1 MQFFG
6 CNISNRKQLIVRHI
20 EKFNV
25 TWVKRGFGWPIFGL
39 FLDWID
45 VFFANFA
52 RMNKTLTFILF
63 LCVTMLAGLLPGCH
77 RGGAPRYDSR
87 LVHADSVLRSNDP
100 DSALRLLT
108 AIDGRQLS
116 TDGDRAYHA
125 LLLTQAQY
133 RCYVDITSDSTI
145 NEALDYYKRHDGE
158 HEKLTRCYIYKGA
171 VTEVLGDPEEA
182 MNYYKKAASVATP
195 DEHFNLGYAKMRI
208 GSLYRD
214 YLVKDSSDITFLKQ
228 ALNHFRQVPDSFYIA
243 QCLSTIGSSYSAIN
257 RIDSALVYLE
267 QADTV
272 IKALNMKSMEILNQ
286 RYLADAKMFSHDV
299 KDIED
304 AKNIA
309 VSLANQESDERNHL
323 LLAAAYTLAKL
334 NKADSASF
342 YFEQV
347 EQDKLSDGL
356 RVLYNDCQ
364 AELAR
369 CHGDVERFKY
379 FFARATQIGDSL
391 NDNAM
396 QMQLRDME
404 AKYDNEALKHKA
416 LRYKSNWLL
425 SLLGALLAISILA
438 IALMMIARKAAER
451 KRQIAAS
458 EETIE
463 RLHNDALL
471 LTEQL
476 NAHQAMSDD
485 LKQAIRRQIDI
496 YGRLV
501 EQHSVNFADSPG
513 KFSKAFER
521 SYRKCK
527 PDGALWAS
535 LRTYANSQYNDI
547 IDKTVADNP
556 TLGESDIHYLTL
568 YCCGLPTSV
577 IMAFMGYNEA
587 HSAYNKKRRVAEAL
601 GTVSLDAY
609 IQLFLQ

>member
-1 MQFFG
+1 
-6 CNISNRKQLIVRHI
+6 
-20 EKFNV
+20 
-25 TWVKRGFGWPIFGL
+25 
-39 FLDWID
+39 
-45 VFFANFA
+45 
-52 RMNKTLTFILF
+52 MNKTISFILF
-63 LCVTMLAGLLPGCH
+63 LLLSILASMLPGCSG
-77 RGGAPRYDSR
+77 RESCYDSR

-145 NEALDYYKRHDGE
+145 NVALDYYKRHDGE

-171 VTEVLGDPEEA
+171 VTEVLNDPEVA
-182 MNYYKKAASVATP
+182 INYYKKAASVATP
-195 DEHFNLGYAKMRI
+195 DDHFNLGYAKMRI

-214 YLVKDSSDITFLKQ
+214 YLVKDSADITFLKQ

-243 QCLSTIGSSYSAIN
+243 TCLSAIGGSYGAIN
-257 RIDSALVYLE
+257 RKDSALVYLE

-272 IKALNMKSMEILNQ
+272 IKALNLKSMEVSNQ
-286 RYLADAKMFSHDV
+286 RYLVDLKMFSHDV

-323 LLAAAYTLAKL
+323 LLSAAYTLAKL
-334 NKADSASF
+334 SKADSASH
-342 YFEQV
+342 YLQQV
-347 EQDKLSDGL
+347 QMDKLSDGL
-356 RVLYNDCQ
+356 RVLYNECQ

-379 FFARATQIGDSL
+379 FFQQANQIGDSL
-391 NDNAM
+391 GDNAM

-404 AKYDNEALKHKA
+404 AKYDNEALKYKA

-463 RLHNDALL
+463 RLQSDAA
-471 LTEQL
+471 QL
-476 NAHQAMSDD
+476 ASQLEANHEMSEG
-485 LKQAIRRQIDI
+485 LKATIRHQIDTFAQ
-496 YGRLV
+496 LV
-501 EQHSVNFADSPG
+501 ELHYTQFTHFPKKFDELFKKAYNLNQPDPSFWTGLRAYADSTCNGIITRTLEEHP
-513 KFSKAFER
+513 
-521 SYRKCK
+521 
-527 PDGALWAS
+527 S
-535 LRTYANSQYNDI
+535 LA
-547 IDKTVADNP
+547 
-556 TLGESDIHYLTL
+556 ESDVRFLSL
-568 YCCGLPTSV
+568 CCSNLPTSA
-577 IMAFMGYNEA
+577 IMACLGYNDL
-587 HSAYNKKRRVAEAL
+587 HSIYRKKRRLAKKMGLTAK
-601 GTVSLDAY
+601 LDDY
-609 IQLFLQ
+609 IMEMQNSKPAPPHED

>member
-1 MQFFG
+1 
-6 CNISNRKQLIVRHI
+6 
-20 EKFNV
+20 
-25 TWVKRGFGWPIFGL
+25 
-39 FLDWID
+39 
-45 VFFANFA
+45 
-52 RMNKTLTFILF
+52 MNKTISFILF
-63 LCVTMLAGLLPGCH
+63 LLLFMLASMLPGCSG
-77 RGGAPRYDSR
+77 RESRYDSR

-145 NEALDYYKRHDGE
+145 NVALDYYKRHDGE

-171 VTEVLGDPEEA
+171 VTEVLNDPEVA
-182 MNYYKKAASVATP
+182 INYYKKAASVATP
-195 DEHFNLGYAKMRI
+195 DDHFNLGYAKMRI

-214 YLVKDSSDITFLKQ
+214 YLVKDSADITFLKQ

-243 QCLSTIGSSYSAIN
+243 TCLSAIGGSYGAIN
-257 RIDSALVYLE
+257 RKDSALVYLE

-272 IKALNMKSMEILNQ
+272 IKALNLKSMEVSNQ
-286 RYLADAKMFSHDV
+286 RYLVDLKMFSHDV

-323 LLAAAYTLAKL
+323 LLSAAYTLAKL
-334 NKADSASF
+334 SKADSASH
-342 YFEQV
+342 YLQQV
-347 EQDKLSDGL
+347 QMDKLSDGL
-356 RVLYNDCQ
+356 RVLYNECQ

-379 FFARATQIGDSL
+379 FFQQANQIGDSL
-391 NDNAM
+391 GDNAM

-404 AKYDNEALKHKA
+404 AKYDNEALKYKA

-438 IALMMIARKAAER
+438 IALMVIARKAAER

-463 RLHNDALL
+463 RLQSDAA
-471 LTEQL
+471 QL
-476 NAHQAMSDD
+476 ASQLEANHEMSEG
-485 LKQAIRRQIDI
+485 LKATIRHQIDTFAQ
-496 YGRLV
+496 LV
-501 EQHSVNFADSPG
+501 ELHYTQFTHFPKKFDELFKKAYNLNQPDPSFWTGLRAYADSTCNGIITRTLEEHP
-513 KFSKAFER
+513 
-521 SYRKCK
+521 
-527 PDGALWAS
+527 S
-535 LRTYANSQYNDI
+535 LA
-547 IDKTVADNP
+547 
-556 TLGESDIHYLTL
+556 ESDVRFLSL
-568 YCCGLPTSV
+568 CCSNLPTSA
-577 IMAFMGYNEA
+577 IMACLGYNDL
-587 HSAYNKKRRVAEAL
+587 HSIYRKKRRLAKKMGLTAK
-601 GTVSLDAY
+601 LDDY
-609 IQLFLQ
+609 IMEMQNSKPAPPHED

>member
-1 MQFFG
+1 
-6 CNISNRKQLIVRHI
+6 
-20 EKFNV
+20 
-25 TWVKRGFGWPIFGL
+25 
-39 FLDWID
+39 
-45 VFFANFA
+45 
-52 RMNKTLTFILF
+52 MNKIISFILF
-63 LCVTMLAGLLPGCH
+63 LSLFMLASMLPGCSG
-77 RGGAPRYDSR
+77 RESRYDSR

-145 NEALDYYKRHDGE
+145 NTALDYYKRHDGE

-171 VTEVLGDPEEA
+171 VTEVLNDPEVA

-195 DEHFNLGYAKMRI
+195 DDHFNLGYAKMRI

-228 ALNHFRQVPDSFYIA
+228 ALNHFCQVPDSFYIA

-272 IKALNMKSMEILNQ
+272 IKALNMKSLEILNQ
-286 RYLADAKMFSHDV
+286 RYLADAKMFSHDI

-425 SLLGALLAISILA
+425 SLLGTLLAISTLA
-438 IALMMIARKAAER
+438 IALMVITRKAAER

-458 EETIE
+458 EETIDRLQSDAAQLASQLEANHEMNE
-463 RLHNDALL
+463 RLKA
-471 LTEQL
+471 T
-476 NAHQAMSDD
+476 
-485 LKQAIRRQIDI
+485 IRHQIDTFAQ
-496 YGRLV
+496 LV
-501 EQHSVNFADSPG
+501 ELHYTQFTHFPKKFDELFKKAYNLNQPDPSFWSGLRAYADSTCNGIITRTLEEHP
-513 KFSKAFER
+513 
-521 SYRKCK
+521 
-527 PDGALWAS
+527 S
-535 LRTYANSQYNDI
+535 LA
-547 IDKTVADNP
+547 
-556 TLGESDIHYLTL
+556 ESDVRFLSL
-568 YCCGLPTSV
+568 CCCNLPTSA
-577 IMAFMGYNEA
+577 IMACLGYNDL
-587 HSAYNKKRRVAEAL
+587 HSIYRKKRRLAKKMGL
-601 GTVSLDAY
+601 TTKLDDY
-609 IQLFLQ
+609 IMEMQHSKPAPPHEDL

>member
-1 MQFFG
+1 
-6 CNISNRKQLIVRHI
+6 
-20 EKFNV
+20 
-25 TWVKRGFGWPIFGL
+25 
-39 FLDWID
+39 
-45 VFFANFA
+45 
-52 RMNKTLTFILF
+52 MNKIFPFILF
-63 LCVTMLAGLLPGCH
+63 LSLAMLASMLPSCSRH
-77 RGGAPRYDSR
+77 DSRYDSR
-87 LVHADSVLRSNDP
+87 LLASDSVLRSNDP

-145 NEALDYYKRHDGE
+145 NVALDYYMHHDGE

-182 MNYYKKAASVATP
+182 MNYYKKAASVATL
-195 DEHFNLGYAKMRI
+195 DDHFNLGYAKMRI

-267 QADTV
+267 QAYRV
-272 IKALNMKSMEILNQ
+272 ITAQNLKSMEITNQ
-286 RYLADAKMFSHDV
+286 RYLADAKMFSHDF
-299 KDIED
+299 KDIEE

-309 VSLANQESDERNHL
+309 VSLANQNSDERNHL

-342 YFEQV
+342 YLKQV
-347 EQDKLSDGL
+347 EQDMLTDGL

-379 FFARATQIGDSL
+379 YFARATQIGDSL

-404 AKYDNEALKHKA
+404 AKYDNEALKNKA
-416 LRYKSNWLL
+416 LRYKSNWML
-425 SLLGALLAISILA
+425 SLLGALLAISILT
-438 IALMMIARKAAER
+438 IALMAFARKAERR
-451 KRQIAAS
+451 KRQVEDREKI
-458 EETIE
+458 IE
-463 RLHNDALL
+463 RLQSDTA
-471 LTEQL
+471 QL
-476 NAHQAMSDD
+476 ASQLEANHEMSEGLKATIRHQIETFT
-485 LKQAIRRQIDI
+485 Q
-496 YGRLV
+496 LV
-501 EQHSVNFADSPG
+501 ELHYTQFTQFPEKFNEMFKKSYNLNQPDLSFWTGLRAYVDST
-513 KFSKAFER
+513 
-521 SYRKCK
+521 C
-527 PDGALWAS
+527 
-535 LRTYANSQYNDI
+535 NDI
-547 IDKTVADNP
+547 ITR
-556 TLGESDIHYLTL
+556 TLEEHPSLSEGDVRFLCL
-568 YCCGLPTSV
+568 CCCKLPTSA
-577 IMAFMGYNEA
+577 IMACLGYNNDL
-587 HSAYNKKRRVAEAL
+587 HSIYRKKRRLAQKMGL
-601 GTVSLDAY
+601 TVKLDDY
-609 IQLFLQ
+609 IMEMQHSKPAPPHED